1 MRDNYN
7 YDSIFH
13 SYTKYRPAT
22 FNNIL
27 AYDNS
32 IFKFKERVRGFNK
45 IQREME
51 IKPSKKNMEPI
62 EIFIKEDNKK
72 KIYVDQSQSDHDS
85 IESKGEEKSE
95 KQLKKQI
102 ASQILKLPRKK
113 KKQKLY

>member
-32 IFKFKERVRGFNK
+32 IFKFKERIRGFNK

-51 IKPSKKNMEPI
+51 IKLSKKIGGNI
-62 EIFIKEDNKK
+62 ELKYLLK
-72 KIYVDQSQSDHDS
+72 KIIKKRYIQINHKVTMIQQNQ
-85 IESKGEEKSE
+85 KEK
-95 KQLKKQI
+95 KN
-102 ASQILKLPRKK
+102 
-113 KKQKLY
+113 QKNN

>member
-32 IFKFKERVRGFNK
+32 IFKLVALLDKQDTNKQFN
-45 IQREME
+45 IQ
-51 IKPSKKNMEPI
+51 IK
-62 EIFIKEDNKK
+62 DN
-72 KIYVDQSQSDHDS
+72 
-85 IESKGEEKSE
+85 
-95 KQLKKQI
+95 
-102 ASQILKLPRKK
+102 
-113 KKQKLY
+113 

>member
-32 IFKFKERVRGFNK
+32 IFKFKERIRGFN
-45 IQREME
+45 
-51 IKPSKKNMEPI
+51 
-62 EIFIKEDNKK
+62 
-72 KIYVDQSQSDHDS
+72 
-85 IESKGEEKSE
+85 
-95 KQLKKQI
+95 
-102 ASQILKLPRKK
+102 
-113 KKQKLY
+113 

>member
-1 MRDNYN
+1 MRDNSN

-32 IFKFKERVRGFNK
+32 IFKFKERIRGFNK

-51 IKPSKKNMEPI
+51 IKLSKKI
-62 EIFIKEDNKK
+62 WSRLKYLLNKIVK
-72 KIYVDQSQSDHDS
+72 KRYI
-85 IESKGEEKSE
+85 
-95 KQLKKQI
+95 
-102 ASQILKLPRKK
+102 
-113 KKQKLY
+113 